1 MVTWFFILHPVTLYG
16 QNFEKQKCLELVTSL
31 FDYYSLNLQTVEREE
46 KKRQNIEQI
55 EGKNIFKNF

>member
-1 MVTWFFILHPVTLYG
+1 MHPVTLYG
-16 QNFEKQKCLELVTSL
+16 QNFEKQKCVELVTSL

-55 EGKNIFKNF
+55 EGKSIFKNF